1 MLFTKST
8 LFFFRCFCVCWAN
21 VLLYIQKR
29 QRFACCPPSDGMKG
43 MDFSMK
49 HRITK
54 QIAAISCAV
63 LLGMGSMSIDAAAVS
78 LVAVDLADVVD
89 TTAPSVVEVFT
100 ETKQVSRMFREYVT
114 EGAGSGVILTENG
127 YLVTNNHVVEGAST
141 IRVRLNNGQAYPA
154 VLVGTDAKTD
164 LAVLKIEA
172 AGLPAAKLADSAKVR
187 AGDFVIAI
195 GNPLGELG
203 GTVTEGIISAKDR
216 QVTIDGQ
223 SMTLLQTSAAVNPG
237 NSGGGLFNLN
247 GELVGVVNSKTSGG
261 DIEGLAFAIPANTVK
276 TIVQQLIQNGYVA
289 GRPQLGV
296 SVMQLGSNS
305 YYQGVYIAQSMAGN
319 GLQAGDCILKIDG
332 STVSSFA
339 DITAML
345 DRHQVGDTV
354 TVTVLR
360 GGREMAV
367 RVKLTEQKPSQYG
380 AEPDSGAETS
390 ALL

>member
-1 MLFTKST
+1 
-8 LFFFRCFCVCWAN
+8 
-21 VLLYIQKR
+21 
-29 QRFACCPPSDGMKG
+29 
-43 MDFSMK
+43 MK

-63 LLGMGSMSIDAAAVS
+63 LLGMGSVSIDAAAVS

-89 TTAPSVVEVFT
+89 ATAPSVVEVFT

-141 IRVRLNNGQAYPA
+141 IRVRLSNGQAYPA
-154 VLVGTDAKTD
+154 VLAGTDAKTD

-172 AGLPAAKLADSAKVR
+172 SGLPAAKLADSAKVR

-247 GELVGVVNSKTSGG
+247 GELVGVVNSKTSGS
-261 DIEGLAFAIPANTVK
+261 DIEGLAFAIPANAVK

-296 SVMQLGSNS
+296 SIMQLNS
-305 YYQGVYIAQSMAGN
+305 AYYQYQGVYIAQSMAEN
-319 GLQAGDCILKIDG
+319 GLQAGDYILKIDG
-332 STVSSFA
+332 KAVTSFA
-339 DITAML
+339 DVSAIL
-345 DRHQVGDTV
+345 DQHQVGDTV

-380 AEPDSGAETS
+380 MELDSGAEIP